1 MNINIFI
8 QSFLFFILLNSIS
21 DVYSASSSSVF
32 ASSLKHTNR
41 KFDKTIT
48 NRKSKGATFGN
59 DLDIDDDGIPQ
70 FNSDESRL
78 RSILLESYVPEAR
91 PVINTTTV
99 TIVDVG
105 LTIIQVMNLDE
116 QNQVMTTNVQVTL
129 KWQDEHLRWSPSEYN
144 DQNRT
149 VFSALEIWTP
159 DIVLFNSADVA
170 YSQRREHYL
179 LTVHSNGTVEWV
191 YPDVFRS
198 YCDVVI
204 TYFPFDKQNCTLEIQ
219 SWSRPSD
226 ELLVRHQPQNVRQQ
240 SQYIRTEWQVY
251 EIVVRNATM
260 NRYLWLVFH
269 INMKRNYQ
277 FYVNHMIFPFSI
289 LSCLTL
295 FVFWLPPDSGEKI
308 TLTITILLALTVFL
322 QLISDYTPKAS
333 SNLPIIGI
341 YFNVNLI
348 LVLISVVLT
357 VVVLNFHYRG
367 PKKSRVPR
375 WCRRIVM
382 GKIGHWLGFH
392 FISHEQLLSPSTSTK
407 SFARRATHRDNS
419 NGDISRIDKHSKVK
433 LPLLSKT
440 TTTTTTAKTAI
451 DDHEKDDVTPTSIQQ
466 HSLTHNIEQILLKM
480 QTQFDPN
487 TIDDEQLK
495 VSILR
500 EILECQ
506 RLLLAI
512 HARKQNI
519 HSQLLYDIYEEWKI
533 LAIIVDR
540 LCFIFYLISMLAASI
555 IFFVRE
561 PILRRNG

>member
-1 MNINIFI
+1 MNFNVSI
-8 QSFLFFILLNSIS
+8 QLFLFFILFNSIS
-21 DVYSASSSSVF
+21 YVYSASSSSVF

-99 TIVDVG
+99 TVVDVG

-129 KWQDEHLRWSPSEYN
+129 KWQDEHLRWLPSEYN

-179 LTVHSNGTVEWV
+179 LTVHWNGTVEWV

-333 SNLPIIGI
+333 SNLPII
-341 YFNVNLI
+341 
-348 LVLISVVLT
+348 

-392 FISHEQLLSPSTSTK
+392 FISHEQLLSPSNPTK
-407 SFARRATHRDNS
+407 SFARRTTRRDNS
-419 NGDISRIDKHSKVK
+419 NGDIISRNDKHSKIK

-440 TTTTTTAKTAI
+440 TTTTTTTTTATPI
-451 DDHEKDDVTPTSIQQ
+451 DDYDKDGMTHTSIQQ

-480 QTQFDPN
+480 QTQFDPSR
-487 TIDDEQLK
+487 IDDEQLK

-506 RLLLAI
+506 RLLLSI

>member
-1 MNINIFI
+1 MNFNISI
-8 QSFLFFILLNSIS
+8 QLFLFFILFNSIS
-21 DVYSASSSSVF
+21 YVYSASSSSVF
-32 ASSLKHTNR
+32 ASSLKYTNR
-41 KFDKTIT
+41 KFDKTT
-48 NRKSKGATFGN
+48 ANRKSKGATFGN
-59 DLDIDDDGIPQ
+59 DIEIDDDGTLQ

-116 QNQVMTTNVQVTL
+116 QNQVMTTNVQVIL
-129 KWQDEHLRWSPSEYN
+129 KWQDEHLRWIPSEYN

-179 LTVHSNGTVEWV
+179 LTVHWNGTVEWV

-251 EIVVRNATM
+251 EIVVQNATM

-269 INMKRNYQ
+269 IHMKRNYQ

-341 YFNVNLI
+341 YFNANLI

-392 FISHEQLLSPSTSTK
+392 FISYEQLLSPSTSTK
-407 SFARRATHRDNS
+407 SFPRRSTDRQDNS
-419 NGDISRIDKHSKVK
+419 NGDIGRNNKHSKVK

-440 TTTTTTAKTAI
+440 ATKTTS
-451 DDHEKDDVTPTSIQQ
+451 DDDGDKDDITHTSIQQ

-480 QTQFDPN
+480 QTQFDPSR
-487 TIDDEQLK
+487 IDDEQLK

-506 RLLLAI
+506 RLLLSI

-519 HSQLLYDIYEEWKI
+519 DSQLLYDIYEEWKI

-540 LCFIFYLISMLAASI
+540 ICFIFYLISMLAASI

-561 PILRRNG
+561 PILNRNG

>member
-1 MNINIFI
+1 MHFNISLQLLLLILVHYIFY
-8 QSFLFFILLNSIS
+8 SRAHLSSGTSALATSSI
-21 DVYSASSSSVF
+21 
-32 ASSLKHTNR
+32 K
-41 KFDKTIT
+41 I
-48 NRKSKGATFGN
+48 KSPKIEKAKGGIGRTKKIGYDD
-59 DLDIDDDGIPQ
+59 DLDVDDRRQQ

-78 RSILLESYVPEAR
+78 RSTLLERYVREAR
-91 PVINTTTV
+91 PVVNTTTV

-105 LTIIQVMNLDE
+105 LTIIQVMGLDE

-129 KWQDEHLRWSPSEYN
+129 KWQDEHLQWLPSEYN
-144 DQNRT
+144 DQHRT
-149 VFSALEIWTP
+149 VFSVGEIWTP
-159 DIVLFNSADVA
+159 DIVLFNSAEVA
-170 YSQRREHYL
+170 YSQQREHYL
-179 LTVHSNGTVEWV
+179 LTVHWNGTVEWV
-191 YPDVFRS
+191 FPDVFRS

-219 SWSRPSD
+219 SWSRPSN
-226 ELLVRHQPQNVRQQ
+226 ELLVRHQPQNLRQQ
-240 SQYIRTEWQVY
+240 NQYIRTEWQVY
-251 EIVVRNATM
+251 EIVVRNATT

-322 QLISDYTPKAS
+322 QLISNYTPKAS

-367 PKKSRVPR
+367 PKKSRVPH
-375 WCRRIVM
+375 WCRHIVM
-382 GKIGHWLGFH
+382 GKIGRWLGFYYLDR
-392 FISHEQLLSPSTSTK
+392 EQLISSTK
-407 SFARRATHRDNS
+407 SIIYQNNT
-419 NGDISRIDKHSKVK
+419 NGDVNRKPNDTK
-433 LPLLSKT
+433 LKFFMIKPT
-440 TTTTTTAKTAI
+440 TTSINNPNEELT
-451 DDHEKDDVTPTSIQQ
+451 HEALQQ
-466 HSLTHNIEQILLKM
+466 HSITDNIEQILLKM
-480 QTQFDPN
+480 QTHFDPSK
-487 TIDDEQLK
+487 IDDENLK
-495 VSILR
+495 ISILH

-506 RLLLAI
+506 RLLLTI
-512 HARKQNI
+512 HAKKQNI
-519 HSQLLYDIYEEWKI
+519 HTQALHDIYEEWKI

-540 LCFIFYLISMLAASI
+540 ICFIFYLISMIAASI

>member
-1 MNINIFI
+1 MHFNISLQLLLLILVHYIFY
-8 QSFLFFILLNSIS
+8 SCAHLSSGTSALATSSI
-21 DVYSASSSSVF
+21 
-32 ASSLKHTNR
+32 K
-41 KFDKTIT
+41 I
-48 NRKSKGATFGN
+48 KSPKIEKAKGGIGRTKKIGYDD
-59 DLDIDDDGIPQ
+59 DLDVDDRRQQ

-78 RSILLESYVPEAR
+78 RSTLLERYVREAR
-91 PVINTTTV
+91 PVVNTTTV

-105 LTIIQVMNLDE
+105 LTIIQVMGLDE

-129 KWQDEHLRWSPSEYN
+129 KWQDEHLQWLPSEYN
-144 DQNRT
+144 DQHRT
-149 VFSALEIWTP
+149 VFSVGEIWTP
-159 DIVLFNSADVA
+159 DIVLFNSAEVA
-170 YSQRREHYL
+170 YSQQREHYL
-179 LTVHSNGTVEWV
+179 LTVHWNGTVEWV
-191 YPDVFRS
+191 FPDVFRS

-219 SWSRPSD
+219 SWSRPSN
-226 ELLVRHQPQNVRQQ
+226 ELLVRHQPQNLRQQ
-240 SQYIRTEWQVY
+240 NQYIRTEWQVY
-251 EIVVRNATM
+251 EIVVRNATT

-322 QLISDYTPKAS
+322 QLISNYTPKAS

-367 PKKSRVPR
+367 PKKSRVPH
-375 WCRRIVM
+375 WCRHIVM
-382 GKIGHWLGFH
+382 GKIGRWLGFYYLDR
-392 FISHEQLLSPSTSTK
+392 EQLISSTK
-407 SFARRATHRDNS
+407 SIIYQNNT
-419 NGDISRIDKHSKVK
+419 NGDVNRKPNDTK
-433 LPLLSKT
+433 LKFFMIKPT
-440 TTTTTTAKTAI
+440 TTSINNPNEELT
-451 DDHEKDDVTPTSIQQ
+451 HEALQQ
-466 HSLTHNIEQILLKM
+466 HSITDNIEQILLKM
-480 QTQFDPN
+480 QTHFDPSK
-487 TIDDEQLK
+487 IDDENLK
-495 VSILR
+495 ISILH

-506 RLLLAI
+506 RLLLTI
-512 HARKQNI
+512 HAKKQNI
-519 HSQLLYDIYEEWKI
+519 HTQALHDIYEEWKI

-540 LCFIFYLISMLAASI
+540 ICFIFYLISMIAASI